1 MLVFPQL
8 TPHNMFLWSLW
19 LRSCA
24 STGKS
29 LPAIANNS
37 QSLENFID
45 SLQHERK
52 AISIQKAW
60 LAADQNSRTFIN
72 NKLVYHHWVILQC
85 SSQDY
90 TETSFLALHRFDD
103 RIAVG
108 IYSDFDG
115 ALQESELR
123 PKQHPEATLIFESIL
138 AEERPA
144 RGSFG
149 EHPLLARYIVPALR
163 TQLKDYQQIGN
174 NCQHFADFVLKSVK
188 HAGEYLGLTKDK
200 TAVSEYGETSLYP
213 NCWDGLA
220 RAALGLALTAM
231 WVPAPS
237 EFKPDVQMQK
247 LVYNTINQDLLQ
259 DGRAKKSARSE
270 QTVKPVFAEKIDR
283 PVPKKQPVKIT
294 AVASSTPLK
303 TSTPNV
309 DAVVTD
315 DCGCVKMG
323 CCLFVIFG
331 VLVTCLCVP
340 GSKAKKTRQ
349 DPDSNLLSLV
359 GQ

>member
-1 MLVFPQL
+1 
-8 TPHNMFLWSLW
+8 MFLW

-24 STGKS
+24 SIGKS
-29 LPAIANNS
+29 LPAIAGNFE
-37 QSLENFID
+37 SLENFID
-45 SLQHERK
+45 SLQHEK
-52 AISIQKAW
+52 KSISIQKAW
-60 LAADQNSRTFIN
+60 LAADQNSRTSIN
-72 NKLVYHHWVILQC
+72 NKLLYHHWVILQC
-85 SSQDY
+85 SSRDF
-90 TETSFLALHRFDD
+90 TETSYFALHRFDD
-103 RIAVG
+103 RIVVG
-108 IYSDFDG
+108 IYGEFDG

-123 PKQHPEATLIFESIL
+123 PKKCPKATLIFESML
-138 AEERPA
+138 AERSPA

-163 TQLKDYQQIGN
+163 TQLKDYNQIGN

-213 NCWDGLA
+213 NSGRYLVL
-220 RAALGLALTAM
+220 AALCYLHPALALMAAEPR
-231 WVPAPS
+231 V
-237 EFKPDVQMQK
+237 FNPDVQMQK

-270 QTVKPVFAEKIDR
+270 QTVKPVFAERIDR

-303 TSTPNV
+303 PSTPNL

-323 CCLFVIFG
+323 CCLFVVFG

-340 GSKAKKTRQ
+340 GSKARKTRQ